1 MKYKI
6 NNVTWFINLEE
17 EKKKVERKLNITPES
32 FKKINK

>member
-17 EKKKVERKLNITPES
+17 EKKKSGT
-32 FKKINK
+32 KIKYNTGIVQKNK